1 MPDRRPDLRL
11 DAPTLEPSDDLV
23 FRLAMAARSNA
34 STAPTRS
41 RGRRL
46 ALVVGSFL
54 GVSVISVGGAWAVGA
69 IDVPL
74 LPPSPLRDV
83 IVTPTEPPPR
93 DRQDGGSTSGGG
105 ADLDP
110 AGKVVTPAGADR
122 GSGAGDV
129 SDSADRSPSD
139 PAPKDPGDDTAAPVD
154 QPPAKDRGQGDTRSQ
169 DKGDNGQHR
178 GQDKDPSDRG
188 SSEEARERG
197 NGNGNGDGNGS
208 NKPKPEKPSAK
219 PEKDKNAQAADD

>member
-11 DAPTLEPSDDLV
+11 DAPTIEPSDDLV
-23 FRLAMAARSNA
+23 FRLAMAARSNT
-34 STAPTRS
+34 STTPARS

-74 LPPSPLRDV
+74 LPPSPLRDAV
-83 IVTPTEPPPR
+83 VTPSDPTPQ
-93 DRQDGGSTSGGG
+93 DRQDGASTPGE
-105 ADLDP
+105 ADPAP
-110 AGKVVTPAGADR
+110 AGKVVTS
-122 GSGAGDV
+122 SGD
-129 SDSADRSPSD
+129 DSANGEGGSSVSVDRAPAD
-139 PAPKDPGDDTAAPVD
+139 PTPKDQGGDGGTGAPVD
-154 QPPAKDRGQGDTRSQ
+154 QPTAKDRGQGDTRSQ

-178 GQDKDPSDRG
+178 GQDKDPSERG

-197 NGNGNGDGNGS
+197 NGNGNGNGTD
-208 NKPKPEKPSAK
+208 KPKPEKPSAK
-219 PEKDKNAQAADD
+219 PEKDQKAQGADE

>member
-34 STAPTRS
+34 SPAPTRS

-74 LPPSPLRDV
+74 LPSSPLRDA
-83 IVTPTEPPPR
+83 IVTPSDPTPQ
-93 DRQDGGSTSGGG
+93 DRQDGAPTPAEG
-105 ADLDP
+105 ADQSP
-110 AGKVVTPAGADR
+110 AGKVVTSSGGDGA
-122 GSGAGDV
+122 AEKADV
-129 SDSADRSPSD
+129 SGRSAAD
-139 PAPKDPGDDTAAPVD
+139 PTPKDQGSTDAPVD
-154 QPPAKDRGQGDTRSQ
+154 PPAAKDRGQGDTRSQ

-178 GQDKDPSDRG
+178 GQDKDPSERG
-188 SSEEARERG
+188 SSEQAHERG
-197 NGNGNGDGNGS
+197 NGNGSGNG
-208 NKPKPEKPSAK
+208 NGNGTDKPAK
-219 PEKDKNAQAADD
+219 PEKDQKAQGVDE

>member
-34 STAPTRS
+34 SPAPARS

-74 LPPSPLRDV
+74 LPPSPLRDA
-83 IVTPTEPPPR
+83 IVTPSEPSPQ
-93 DRQDGGSTSGGG
+93 DRQDGASTPGGG
-105 ADLDP
+105 ADPDP

-122 GSGAGDV
+122 ESGAGDV
-129 SDSADRSPSD
+129 SDSADRSPAD
-139 PAPKDPGDDTAAPVD
+139 PTPKDRGDDTAAPVD

-197 NGNGNGDGNGS
+197 NGNGNGSD
-208 NKPKPEKPSAK
+208 KPKPEKPSAK
-219 PEKDKNAQAADD
+219 PEKDKKAQGADD

>member
-23 FRLAMAARSNA
+23 FRLSMAARSNA
-34 STAPTRS
+34 SPAPSGS

-74 LPPSPLRDV
+74 LPSSPLRDAF
-83 IVTPTEPPPR
+83 VTPSDPTPR
-93 DRQDGGSTSGGG
+93 DRQDGAPTPGEG
-105 ADLDP
+105 ADQVP
-110 AGKVVTPAGADR
+110 AGKVVTSTGDDRPAEKADA
-122 GSGAGDV
+122 SGR
-129 SDSADRSPSD
+129 SAAD
-139 PAPKDPGDDTAAPVD
+139 PTPKDQGGGTDAPVD
-154 QPPAKDRGQGDTRSQ
+154 PPAAKDRGRGETRSD

-178 GQDKDPSDRG
+178 GQDKDPSERG
-188 SSEEARERG
+188 SSEQAHERG
-197 NGNGNGDGNGS
+197 NGNGNGNGTD
-208 NKPKPEKPSAK
+208 KPAK
-219 PEKDKNAQAADD
+219 PEKDQKAQGADE